1 MTPDTDMASLRPEE
15 LITLVQQLRQQLA
28 EREQEIERL
37 QRQLAQRQGQSAA
50 DKPNQGTLPGAPE
63 EVGSDSQE
71 DLLAQLEKIY
81 PEGR

>member
-1 MTPDTDMASLRPEE
+1 MKEIDPLSLRPEE

-28 EREQEIERL
+28 EREQEIEHL
-37 QRQLAQRQGQSAA
+37 KCQLAEWQGQAAA
-50 DKPNQGTLPGAPE
+50 DKPNQGVLLGAPE
-63 EVGSDSQE
+63 EVGSGSQE